1 MSAAVVISRGKS
13 VGRRVI
19 GVAPLGHD
27 RVMELCDV
35 ATEQLEAELV
45 AHAAWESRGLARF
58 LDVLVEY
65 DRRQAWGSW
74 GRVSVQHW
82 VSWKCG
88 LASVA
93 ASERLRVA
101 KALQELPLVKQA
113 LWDGHL
119 SYSKVREL
127 TRVVA
132 PETEERWCEVA
143 RHLTAGQLA
152 KLVAA
157 GRRARGSEP
166 ARRLVGSADGSPVR
180 GGNRPGWLTGSP
192 FPAGNQHGTDAP
204 RVAERL
210 APVSCRVV
218 VVHGRRPRH
227 ARRRH
232 RAEPPRLTGLVT
244 PGRT

>member
-82 VSWKCG
+82 LSWKCG

-93 ASERLRVA
+93 ASERLR
-101 KALQELPLVKQA
+101 
-113 LWDGHL
+113 G
-119 SYSKVREL
+119 REG
-127 TRVVA
+127 
-132 PETEERWCEVA
+132 P
-143 RHLTAGQLA
+143 AG
-152 KLVAA
+152 VAA
-157 GRRARGSEP
+157 GE
-166 ARRLVGSADGSPVR
+166 
-180 GGNRPGWLTGSP
+180 
-192 FPAGNQHGTDAP
+192 AG
-204 RVAERL
+204 
-210 APVSCRVV
+210 VV
-218 VVHGRRPRH
+218 
-227 ARRRH
+227 
-232 RAEPPRLTGLVT
+232 
-244 PGRT
+244 GRTSVVFEGA